1 MEGGENGTTSIQY
14 IIASGGY
21 YEIDLERGG
30 QR

>member
-1 MEGGENGTTSIQY
+1 MRGGENGNITIQY
-14 IIASGGY
+14 PIASGGY